1 MKVRVLLLLLFSFNT
16 LLFSQNN
23 ADNLVIGTSDSE
35 TVLGSDYPFFYVRN
49 GDYILK
55 KNYKNVLLDSFLFDK
70 RYPNKSIK
78 LVFQNDAPVIVSL
91 GGGMVWK
98 IENNTFK
105 RIDNSFDHKMTKQ
118 STVFVHNDTIMKF
131 GGYGYWSRRN
141 FFTYYS
147 EVNKEWEFYPI
158 YNKAHF
164 PPGVSDVNSTY
175 LNDNFYFSGGHKS
188 DSRSPQN
195 HTKNDNVWHFNFKE
209 KRWTNLGTAKFAPS
223 LKEHTL
229 DIGNGRQLAVTKL
242 NATNEFNDSAF
253 IYDYKNNKI
262 SQVKGLSSSLGIDG
276 VLWST
281 IKNDNTFTSN
291 RLVANDSLYHY
302 RNNQL
307 IGLSLTDYLT
317 TDLSEK
323 RAMYVDTK
331 ALFADLTQFTG
342 VALIILFIAVLF
354 LYSKNRKRPRL
365 SELGFRFNRVHY
377 PLSKNEL
384 IVLNLVLYNKR
395 VESKTILKNIYD
407 MELSVA
413 QNNRIKTEAVESLN
427 QKVSSVMGVKNF
439 INSKK
444 SLKDQRMLIYYS
456 NFRSEFI
463 L

>member
-1 MKVRVLLLLLFSFNT
+1 MKIRVLILFIFSFNYV
-16 LLFSQNN
+16 LFSQNREGN
-23 ADNLVIGTSDSE
+23 SVSGTSDNE
-35 TVLGSDYPFFYVRN
+35 TVLGSDHQFFYVRN
-49 GDYILK
+49 GAYIFK
-55 KNYKNVLLDSFLFDK
+55 RDYKNNLLDSILFDK
-70 RYPNKSIK
+70 EHPTNNIK
-78 LVFQNDAPVIVSL
+78 LVIQNKIPIIVSR

-98 IENNTFK
+98 IKNDTFK
-105 RIDNSFDHKMTKQ
+105 RADKSYNHKMTKQ
-118 STVFVHNDTIMKF
+118 STVFVHNDTIVKF

-141 FFTYYS
+141 FFTFFS

-158 YNKAHF
+158 NNKAHF

-195 HTKNDNVWHFNFKE
+195 HAKNDNVWHFNFKE
-209 KRWTNLGTAKFAPS
+209 KQWTDLGVAKFNTRS
-223 LKEHTL
+223 KELIL
-229 DIGNGRQLAVTKL
+229 DIGNGRHLAK
-242 NATNEFNDSAF
+242 NEEFNNF
-253 IYDYKNNKI
+253 IYDYNNNKI
-262 SQVKGLSSSLGIDG
+262 SQLRGLNPTLGF
-276 VLWST
+276 
-281 IKNDNTFTSN
+281 NTWF
-291 RLVANDSLYHY
+291 VANDSLYNY

-307 IGLSLTDYLT
+307 IGLSLADYLT
-317 TDLSEK
+317 TDLIDQG
-323 RAMYVDTK
+323 AMYVDTK

-342 VALIILFIAVLF
+342 VALIILLIAVLF

-365 SELGFRFNRVHY
+365 SETGFRFNRVHY

-384 IVLNLVLYNKR
+384 MILNLILYNKR
-395 VESKTILKNIYD
+395 VESKTLLKKIYD
-407 MELSVA
+407 TELSVA
-413 QNNRIKTEAVESLN
+413 QNNRRKIEIVESLN

>member
-1 MKVRVLLLLLFSFNT
+1 MKIRVLILLIFSFNYV
-16 LLFSQNN
+16 LFSQNREGN
-23 ADNLVIGTSDSE
+23 SVSGTSDNE
-35 TVLGSDYPFFYVRN
+35 TVLGSDHQFFYVKN

-55 KNYKNVLLDSFLFDK
+55 KNYKNILLDSFLFDK
-70 RYPNKSIK
+70 RYPHKSIK
-78 LVFQNDAPVIVSL
+78 LVFQNDAPVIVSR
-91 GGGMVWK
+91 GGGMVWE
-98 IENNTFK
+98 IQNDTFK

-118 STVFVHNDTIMKF
+118 STVFVHNDTIVKF

-141 FFTYYS
+141 FFTFFS

-158 YNKAHF
+158 NNKAHF

-209 KRWTNLGTAKFAPS
+209 KQWTDLGIAKFAPS

-229 DIGNGRQLAVTKL
+229 DIGNGCHLAK
-242 NATNEFNDSAF
+242 NEEFNNF

-262 SQVKGLSSSLGIDG
+262 SQVKGLNPTLGF
-276 VLWST
+276 
-281 IKNDNTFTSN
+281 NTGF
-291 RLVANDSLYHY
+291 VANDSLYYY

-307 IGLSLTDYLT
+307 IGLSLADYLT
-317 TDLSEK
+317 TDLIEQG
-323 RAMYVDTK
+323 AMYVDTK

-342 VALIILFIAVLF
+342 VALIILFIVVLL

-365 SELGFRFNRVHY
+365 SETGFRFNRVHY

-384 IVLNLVLYNKR
+384 MILNLILYNKR
-395 VESKTILKNIYD
+395 VESKTLLKNIYD
-407 MELSVA
+407 TELSVA
-413 QNNRIKTEAVESLN
+413 QNNRRKIEIVESLN

-456 NFRSEFI
+456 NFRTEFI

>member
-1 MKVRVLLLLLFSFNT
+1 MKIRVLILLIFGFNYV
-16 LLFSQNN
+16 LFSQNN
-23 ADNLVIGTSDSE
+23 TDDLAKETSQPSS
-35 TVLGSDYPFFYVRN
+35 VLGNNDRFFYVKN

-55 KNYKNVLLDSFLFDK
+55 KNYKNILLDSFLFNK

-78 LVFQNDAPVIVSL
+78 LVFQNDAPVIVSR

-98 IENNTFK
+98 VKNDTFK
-105 RIDNSFDHKMTKQ
+105 RADNSFDHKMTNQ
-118 STVFVHNDTIMKF
+118 STVFVRNDTLMKF

-147 EVNKEWEFYPI
+147 ETSREWEYYPI
-158 YNKAHF
+158 KNRTHF
-164 PPGVSDVNSTY
+164 PPGVSDINSTCS
-175 LNDNFYFSGGHKS
+175 NDYFYFSGGLKS
-188 DSRSPQN
+188 DPKSPLN
-195 HTKNDNVWHFNFKE
+195 KTNNDNVWRFDFKN
-209 KRWTNLGTAKFAPS
+209 KLWTNLGTAKFNTRQKGQ
-223 LKEHTL
+223 LL
-229 DIGNGRQLAVTKL
+229 DIGNGRHLAKNEDIDL
-242 NATNEFNDSAF
+242 KNEEFNNF

-262 SQVKGLSSSLGIDG
+262 SQVKGLNPTLGF
-276 VLWST
+276 
-281 IKNDNTFTSN
+281 NTGF
-291 RLVANDSLYHY
+291 VANDSLYYY

-307 IGLSLTDYLT
+307 IGLSLADYLT
-317 TDLSEK
+317 TDLIEQGT
-323 RAMYVDTK
+323 MYVDTK

-365 SELGFRFNRVHY
+365 SETGFRFNRVHY

-384 IVLNLVLYNKR
+384 MILNLILYNKR
-395 VESKTILKNIYD
+395 VESKTLLKNIYD
-407 MELSVA
+407 TELSVA
-413 QNNRIKTEAVESLN
+413 QNNRRKIEIVESLN

-456 NFRSEFI
+456 NFRTEFI

>member
-1 MKVRVLLLLLFSFNT
+1 MKIRLIYIFFFSFNT
-16 LLFSQNN
+16 ILFSQNN
-23 ADNLVIGTSDSE
+23 ADNLVRDTSDSE
-35 TVLGSDYPFFYVRN
+35 TVLGSDHQFFYVRN
-49 GDYILK
+49 GDYIIK
-55 KNYKNVLLDSFLFDK
+55 KNYKNIILDSILFDK
-70 RYPNKSIK
+70 EQSSNNIK
-78 LVFQNDAPVIVSL
+78 LVFKNDAPILVSQS
-91 GGGMVWK
+91 GGMVWE
-98 IENNTFK
+98 IQNDTFK

-118 STVFVHNDTIMKF
+118 STVFVHNDTIVKF

-141 FFTYYS
+141 FFTFFS

-158 YNKAHF
+158 KNKAHF

-209 KRWTNLGTAKFAPS
+209 KQWTDLGIAKFTPS

-229 DIGNGRQLAVTKL
+229 DIGNGCHLAK
-242 NATNEFNDSAF
+242 NEEFKNF

-262 SQVKGLSSSLGIDG
+262 SQVKGLNPTLGF
-276 VLWST
+276 
-281 IKNDNTFTSN
+281 NTGF
-291 RLVANDSLYHY
+291 VANDSLYYY

-307 IGLSLTDYLT
+307 IGLSLADYLT
-317 TDLSEK
+317 TDLIEQG
-323 RAMYVDTK
+323 AMYVDTK
-331 ALFADLTQFTG
+331 VLFADLTQFTG
-342 VALIILFIAVLF
+342 VALIILLIAVLF

-365 SELGFRFNRVHY
+365 SETGFRFNRVHY

-384 IVLNLVLYNKR
+384 MILNLILYNKR

-407 MELSVA
+407 TELSVA
-413 QNNRIKTEAVESLN
+413 QNNRRKIEIVESLN

>member
-1 MKVRVLLLLLFSFNT
+1 MKIRLIYIFFFSFNT
-16 LLFSQNN
+16 ILFSQNN
-23 ADNLVIGTSDSE
+23 ADNLVRDTSDSE
-35 TVLGSDYPFFYVRN
+35 TVLGSDHQFFYVRN
-49 GDYILK
+49 GDYIIK
-55 KNYKNVLLDSFLFDK
+55 KNYKNIILDSILFDK
-70 RYPNKSIK
+70 EQSSNNIK
-78 LVFQNDAPVIVSL
+78 LVFKNDAPILVSQS
-91 GGGMVWK
+91 GGMVWE
-98 IENNTFK
+98 IQNDTFK

-118 STVFVHNDTIMKF
+118 STVFVHNDTIVKF

-141 FFTYYS
+141 FFTFFS

-158 YNKAHF
+158 KNKAHF

-209 KRWTNLGTAKFAPS
+209 KQWTDLGIAKFAPS

-229 DIGNGRQLAVTKL
+229 DIGNGCHLAK
-242 NATNEFNDSAF
+242 NEEFKNF

-262 SQVKGLSSSLGIDG
+262 SQVKGLNPTLGF
-276 VLWST
+276 
-281 IKNDNTFTSN
+281 NTGF
-291 RLVANDSLYHY
+291 VANDSLYYY

-307 IGLSLTDYLT
+307 IGLSLADYLT
-317 TDLSEK
+317 TDLIEQGT
-323 RAMYVDTK
+323 MYVDTK

-342 VALIILFIAVLF
+342 VALIILFIVVLF

-365 SELGFRFNRVHY
+365 SETGFRFNRVHY

-384 IVLNLVLYNKR
+384 MILNLILYNKR
-395 VESKTILKNIYD
+395 VESKTLLKNIYD
-407 MELSVA
+407 TELSVA
-413 QNNRIKTEAVESLN
+413 QNNRRKIEIVESLN